1 LGAHLA
7 EMDKL
12 LRDIQVG
19 LVPGRDPAPPLVAPS
34 LPVPDPESPVAVIPD
49 PESPVAAI
57 PDPESPVAAIPE
69 PAPAATASVPPVP
82 DPPQLEALT
91 ELSTRLLSSIR
102 ELLAGYERVLVPSAS
117 PQPAARRTPRHRPDS
132 PDVTLAA
139 GPFASLEAL
148 RDFEQ
153 AVSRLP
159 GVREVAIRGYEGTD
173 RAIIE
178 VRLDQPNP

>member
-1 LGAHLA
+1 MSSEGASALGAHLA

-12 LRDIQVG
+12 LRDIQVE
-19 LVPGRDPAPPLVAPS
+19 LLPSREPEPPLAGPRAVPNATAEPE
-34 LPVPDPESPVAVIPD
+34 PEPEPDPD
-49 PESPVAAI
+49 
-57 PDPESPVAAIPE
+57 PE
-69 PAPAATASVPPVP
+69 PAPAATAPAPI
-82 DPPQLEALT
+82 DPPQLHALT
-91 ELSTRLLSSIR
+91 ELSTGLLASIR
-102 ELLAGYERVLVPSAS
+102 ALLAGYERVLVPAAA
-117 PQPAARRTPRHRPDS
+117 PPPAPRRTPRHRPDS

-148 RDFEQ
+148 REFEH

-159 GVREVAIRGYEGTD
+159 RVRDAAIRGYEGTD